1 MLNQSTVTSP
11 PGSPSL
17 RDAGASDIAMAP
29 GLTTAA
35 GSCLL
40 LTRAGASLHAPSGT
54 ISRKSV
60 AIPNYKQ
67 DKKRREQAQKKK
79 KEEKQQQRQSSR
91 KGPDLDPQPP
101 GSQDPQAQ

>member
-1 MLNQSTVTSP
+1 M
-11 PGSPSL
+11 
-17 RDAGASDIAMAP
+17 
-29 GLTTAA
+29 
-35 GSCLL
+35 
-40 LTRAGASLHAPSGT
+40 
-54 ISRKSV
+54 

-67 DKKRREQAQKKK
+67 DKKRRELAQKKK